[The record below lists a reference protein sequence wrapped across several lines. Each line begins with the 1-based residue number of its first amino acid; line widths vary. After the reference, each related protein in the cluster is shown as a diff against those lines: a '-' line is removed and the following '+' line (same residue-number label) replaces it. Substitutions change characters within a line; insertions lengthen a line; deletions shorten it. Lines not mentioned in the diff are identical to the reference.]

1 MGVRVV
7 DKTELLAMLAN
18 VSDYGRF
25 HWTNQKLVDCITRVL
40 ENEGVKKDPP
50 LCCVLQKRIQLLSK
64 KEPGGDLGDRDTEFF
79 DYLYDLIN
87 QQNKV
92 VASARKTLMRR
103 YTSCNFAWR
112 CVFVCQMTC

>member
-50 LCCVLQKRIQLLSK
+50 LCCVLQKKNSAAI
-64 KEPGGDLGDRDTEFF
+64 KERTW
-79 DYLYDLIN
+79 
-87 QQNKV
+87 
-92 VASARKTLMRR
+92 
-103 YTSCNFAWR
+103 WR
-112 CVFVCQMTC
+112 SWR